1 MAQLGT
7 TQHGMAST
15 ASQSPDQ
22 PRRALRELARLG
34 TGRSSLARLS
44 TAWHSPAQ
52 HVTARLGAVPGVAR
66 GVPDAGAAAL
76 PFPWDQLLAKPAP
89 RRENHLLIRAAP
101 APAPSPGTPGAPA
114 CPQNSSQPGVP
125 PGPGGLSPWGCPRVG
140 PGGSRPVPEPPER
153 DALSPVAARCRRA
166 AGDRSHRGA
175 PEGLPAPGAAGGAV
189 SVSPKNRQPRVT
201 SVAVLS
207 CVSPGLAVSPGS
219 CDPRVSP
226 ATVMSPARCVRGCA
240 SSGCAPRESRPT
252 CVMGAGGVW
261 EPRPLCVTCDGDV
274 ARDLCPCVC

>member
-52 HVTARLGAVPGVAR
+52 HVTPRLGAVPGVAR

-125 PGPGGLSPWGCPRVG
+125 PGPGGLSPWGARAWDRGGPARYRSPRRG
-140 PGGSRPVPEPPER
+140 TRCRPWPP
-153 DALSPVAARCRRA
+153 DVAAQPVTDRTGGHRRA
-166 AGDRSHRGA
+166 C
-175 PEGLPAPGAAGGAV
+175 L
-189 SVSPKNRQPRVT
+189 
-201 SVAVLS
+201 
-207 CVSPGLAVSPGS
+207 
-219 CDPRVSP
+219 
-226 ATVMSPARCVRGCA
+226 
-240 SSGCAPRESRPT
+240 PRERR
-252 CVMGAGGVW
+252 G
-261 EPRPLCVTCDGDV
+261 ERY
-274 ARDLCPCVC
+274 RCPQRTVSHV